1 MSGQRLWIFYLF
13 IAVPAG
19 LLLCFIMPP
28 LQVNDE
34 IQHFFRAYQVSCL
47 VGLGRAQG
55 GVAGGDI
62 PVSLTLLVKGLVG
75 SLAIYKV
82 PAVEPQRLAAT
93 LGWLS
98 LKLAPKQT
106 VFADFSA
113 TVLYAP
119 ISYLPQASGI
129 ALARLAG
136 GGALA
141 CFYAA
146 RLANLAAALAMTA
159 AALRLAPFG
168 RYALLLM
175 ALLPTVLYLDASIS
189 QDAGMFSAMLLF
201 VALCLR
207 AYRNGAWSARGAL
220 LAALAGIILTMSK
233 AAYGPVLL
241 LALAPCF
248 SGRRAG
254 YGTPALII
262 LAGLLSCVAW
272 LAVSHGLMVWHGE
285 GNDSARQMAFVLHHK
300 LYTAWF
306 VTRWLLWGGPFLLQA
321 AIGMFGGWPPEISLP
336 GWEIDF
342 LFLGFLALPFTCDM
356 PRLAPGYRLMMA
368 GLLPVTIYTL
378 IALLY
383 LVYEPVGWPRVDMLQ
398 GRHLIPALLLLTLN
412 LAAVPAGVPA
422 WANIVRRV
430 LAANAAAG
438 AACTVITMWLVYR
451 PF

>member
-1 MSGQRLWIFYLF
+1 MSGERLWILYLF
-13 IAVPAG
+13 VAAPAA

-34 IQHFFRAYQVSCL
+34 IQHFFRAYQVSTL

-82 PAVEPQRLAAT
+82 PPLEPQRLATT
-93 LGWLS
+93 LSWLR
-98 LKLAPKQT
+98 LKLAPDQT

-113 TVLYAP
+113 TVLYSP
-119 ISYLPQASGI
+119 ISYLPQASGM

-136 GGALA
+136 GGPLA

-168 RYALLLM
+168 RYALLLV

-189 QDAGMFSAMLLF
+189 QDAGMISALLLF

-207 AYRNGAWSARGAL
+207 AYRDGAWSVRGAF

-233 AAYGPVLL
+233 AAYGPVML
-241 LALAPCF
+241 LAFAPCF
-248 SGRRAG
+248 TGRRSG
-254 YGTPALII
+254 YGVPALIV
-262 LAGLLSCVAW
+262 LSGLLSCGAW
-272 LAVSHGLMVWHGE
+272 LVASHGLMVWHGE
-285 GNDSARQMAFVLHHK
+285 ENDSARQIAFVLHHK

-306 VTRWLLWGGPFLLQA
+306 TTRWLLWGGPFLLKA

-336 GWEIDF
+336 GWEIAL
-342 LFLGFLALPFTCDM
+342 LFLGFLALPFSCDL
-356 PRLAPGYRLMMA
+356 PRLAQGLRLLLALLMPVTVYA
-368 GLLPVTIYTL
+368 LIGLLYV
-378 IALLY
+378 
-383 LVYEPVGWPRVDMLQ
+383 VYEPVGWPRVDMLQ
-398 GRHLIPALLLLTLN
+398 GRHLVPVLVLLTLN
-412 LAAVPAGVPA
+412 LAAVPVSEQAA
-422 WANIVRRV
+422 AHRVRLV
-430 LAANAAAG
+430 LAANAALG